1 MKQRKQILGL
11 LGAAG
16 MLALILDSRTALIG
30 AGAGIELCLKT
41 VVPSLFPFF
50 VLSTLV
56 IGSWGGD
63 FRLPRCLSGLLPGM
77 TDRMPALVLPAILGG
92 YPVGAQAVCQAWRGG
107 TLSKEEAQGL
117 LAFSSNAG
125 PAFLFG
131 MVGKLFPEPWMVWL
145 IWGIH
150 LLGALF
156 AARCISLPA
165 SQAGSVVPS
174 KASCDPVRES
184 VRTMAVVCGWIVL
197 FRTLIA
203 FLDRWVL
210 FAVPP
215 TVRVLVIGLLELS
228 NGCLELRRISD
239 VTVRFLVCGC
249 LLAAGGLCVSVQTL
263 SVTKG
268 LSLRYYGLGKALQ
281 TLVSFLFGISLVLKT
296 PAPLLALLP
305 VYLLCKKR
313 YGNQAAF
320 VV

>member
-1 MKQRKQILGL
+1 MKQHKRILGL
-11 LGAAG
+11 FGAAG
-16 MLALILDSRTALIG
+16 MLALILDSRTALTG
-30 AGAGIELCLKT
+30 AQAGVSLCLKT

-50 VLSTLV
+50 VLSGLLM
-56 IGSWGGD
+56 GSWGTD
-63 FRLPRCLSGLLPGM
+63 FRLPRCLSGLLPGI

-92 YPVGAQAVCQAWRGG
+92 YPVGAQAVCQAWRSGA
-107 TLSKEEAQGL
+107 LSKEEAQRL

-131 MVGKLFPEPWMVWL
+131 MVGRIFPKPWMVWL

-156 AARCISLPA
+156 AARCLPFSMKRGTA
-165 SQAGSVVPS
+165 AAIPPKPG
-174 KASCDPVRES
+174 DPIREG

-215 TVRVLVIGLLELS
+215 TVRVLIIGLLELS
-228 NGCLELRRISD
+228 NSCLELRRISD

-263 SVTKG
+263 SVTQG

-281 TLVSFLFGISLVLKT
+281 TLVSFLFGISLVLKI
-296 PAPLLALLP
+296 PAPLLALVP

-313 YGNQAAF
+313 YGNRAAF

>member
-1 MKQRKQILGL
+1 MKQHKRILGL
-11 LGAAG
+11 FGAAG
-16 MLALILDSRTALIG
+16 MLALILDSRTALTG
-30 AGAGIELCLKT
+30 AQAGVGLCLKT

-50 VLSTLV
+50 VLSGLLM
-56 IGSWGGD
+56 GNWGGD
-63 FRLPRCLSGLLPGM
+63 FRCLSGLLPGM
-77 TDRMPALVLPAILGG
+77 TDRVPALVLPAILGG
-92 YPVGAQAVCQAWRGG
+92 YPVGAQAVCQAWRSGA
-107 TLSKEEAQGL
+107 LSKEEAQRL

-131 MVGKLFPEPWMVWL
+131 MVGRLFPKPWMVWL

-156 AARCISLPA
+156 AARCISLPTT

-174 KASCDPVRES
+174 KASCDPVREG

-210 FAVPP
+210 FAMPP

-263 SVTKG
+263 SVTHG

-296 PAPLLALLP
+296 PAPLLALVP

-313 YGNQAAF
+313 YGNRAAF